1 MGLPIKNKV
10 TLAKSYL
17 DLSPDLSVNDE
28 KEIAN
33 EAHDKLTIVIYDINN
48 KLWELQN
55 VDQYSL
61 PDESY
66 WSDYDIPPDGIYNT
80 IVNEGM
86 QVTTHEDLIKLIRDL
101 ITEFSRLTADND
113 LVRFFKYI
121 EARYNLIVSTAKFEL
136 AVLPYSSNSE
146 NENEHKDKFAF
157 NMLHQII
164 GTTYV
169 AIPIKLTLDEAWKI
183 YSFYSDQYTG
193 GFKPVQVPIRCL
205 DGIYSGYL
213 DINYLSLAHY
223 PQYDRNVP
231 RYVYLTL
238 TNELQNF
245 NTGLN
250 LTYVNDTDIIIQFMR
265 DRTSYKHVSASAD
278 SDYNQRLSNCYF
290 NGRLNSENYHLISAL
305 LDFDNKSFDTNQAY
319 RISNTYS
326 IAVSPVGIIIGDN
339 SNDLPAY
346 IFSANPKFKIEIAT
360 DVLTVLNYLLSPKFD
375 LEYTIAEQPQPIE
388 NVPHNTFKPFANTI
402 FELAIGRNMWEYS
415 RIVTLGGNVIQLK
428 PISDSEVEINIYNQN
443 NTYGELITC
452 HAKLKFNK
460 GV

>member
-28 KEIAN
+28 KEIVN
-33 EAHDKLTIVIYDINN
+33 EAHDKLTVMIYDINN
-48 KLWELQN
+48 KLWELQH

-66 WSDYDIPPDGIYNT
+66 WSDYDIPPDGVYNT
-80 IVNEGM
+80 IVNEGV
-86 QVTTHEDLIKLIRDL
+86 QVTTHEDIIKLIRDL
-101 ITEFSRLTADND
+101 IAEFSRLTADND
-113 LVRFFKYI
+113 LVRFFKYL
-121 EARYNLIVSTAKFEL
+121 EARYNLIVSTAKFEQ
-136 AVLPYSSNSE
+136 AVLPYSTNE
-146 NENEHKDKFAF
+146 KNENEHKDRFTF

-193 GFKPVQVPIRCL
+193 GFKPVQVPVRCL

-213 DINYLSLAHY
+213 DINYLSLVHY

-250 LTYVNDTDIIIQFMR
+250 LTYVDDTDIIIQFMR
-265 DRTSYKHVSASAD
+265 DRTSYKQVTASTD
-278 SDYNQRLSNCYF
+278 SDYNQRLLNSYF

-305 LDFDNKSFDTNQAY
+305 LDFDNKTFRTNQAY

-346 IFSANPKFKIEIAT
+346 IFSENPKLEIEMYSDA
-360 DVLTVLNYLLSPKFD
+360 LMVLNYLLSPKFN
-375 LEYTIAEQPQPIE
+375 LRYNIITQPEPIDM
-388 NVPHNTFKPFANTI
+388 VPHSSYKPLANVI
-402 FELAIGRNMWEYS
+402 FDLAIGRNMWEYDC
-415 RIVTLGGNVIQLK
+415 IVALGGNVIRLK
-428 PISDSEVEINIYNQN
+428 PISETEVEINIHNQN
-443 NTYGELITC
+443 NTYGELIIC
-452 HAKLKFNK
+452 HAKLKNAK